1 MSAATTNSYRP
12 DVFSK
17 NGLIIAAL
25 LVLFMVATRPHTF
38 GAVTH
43 LPNASVAIFFLA
55 GFYLR
60 RYLLFVFL
68 FSIAMLLDYLS
79 ITVGGV
85 SSFCVSPA
93 YWFLIPAYAVVWQAG
108 ITFRSHYAFTFNSLM
123 MLSILVFL
131 SASLAFIISN
141 GSFYLI
147 SGVYTDQNWV
157 EYISRFQ
164 LYYPHYVIS
173 ACAYVAAIS
182 CLHIIISAFIRKT
195 PETRAPEYKI
205 T

>member
-1 MSAATTNSYRP
+1 MSATNIRSCRP
-12 DVFSK
+12 DIFSK
-17 NGLIIAAL
+17 NGLIIAGL
-25 LVLFMVATRPHTF
+25 LVLLMVITRPHTF
-38 GAVTH
+38 SAMTH

-60 RYLLFVFL
+60 RYLLFTLF
-68 FSIAMLLDYLS
+68 FSIAILLDYLS

-93 YWFLIPAYAVVWQAG
+93 YWFLIPTYAIVWQAG
-108 ITFRSHYAFTFNSLM
+108 ILFRSHYASSLNSLM
-123 MLSILVFL
+123 MLSILAFS

-147 SGVYTDQNWV
+147 SGHYAEPSWI
-157 EYISRFQ
+157 EYLSRFK
-164 LYYPHYVIS
+164 LYYPYYVIS
-173 ACAYVAAIS
+173 ACTYIAAVSCVHVIS
-182 CLHIIISAFIRKT
+182 IFIRKAF
-195 PETRAPEYKI
+195 EVHIPEYKS